1 MKYLV
6 APKQLVSA
14 PLLEAIPDVQKLRD
28 PVGPD
33 VIGVLLG
40 LIPLKRRPKKK
51 ETHYDAAAVTAGDI
65 QMRSGCLRSDKCGR
79 PTQGREW
86 IRTRYSVQSG
96 PDDKLH
102 LRFLAGLTQLWCKS
116 SQSARSAG
124 I

>member
-40 LIPLKRRPKKK
+40 LIPLKRRPKEK

-65 QMRSGCLRSDKCGR
+65 QIRSGCLRS
-79 PTQGREW
+79 Q
-86 IRTRYSVQSG
+86 I
-96 PDDKLH
+96 
-102 LRFLAGLTQLWCKS
+102 
-116 SQSARSAG
+116 SAG
-124 I
+124 GPRRAENGSGLDIACRVARMTNSICDFWPA

>member
-51 ETHYDAAAVTAGDI
+51 ETHCDAAAVTAGDI
-65 QMRSGCLRSDKCGR
+65 QMRSGCLRS
-79 PTQGREW
+79 Q
-86 IRTRYSVQSG
+86 I
-96 PDDKLH
+96 
-102 LRFLAGLTQLWCKS
+102 
-116 SQSARSAG
+116 SAG
-124 I
+124 GPRRAENGSGLDIACRVARMTNSICDFWPA